1 MKLIVLIP
9 AYNEES
15 SIGEVISQIPKEF
28 SHIDNVEVMVID
40 DGSSDKTAS
49 IAKEKGATVYSFSQ
63 NRGLAKAISHGFSKA
78 LQKDVDVLV
87 ILDADNQYDP
97 REISLLVDPIFQN
110 KADIVLGDRQVKK
123 LDHMPFQKKI
133 GNRMFSRVLSSLI
146 GIKISDAQTGFRAFN
161 REALTRLHIFST
173 YTYTQETLI
182 QAKYKNLKILE
193 VPVAFRKRDGKSRLI
208 SNIFNYGFRATSL
221 VISTI
226 IFYRSFKF
234 FGILSLILFG
244 IGTGLSVFIL
254 NHFYTTGHVAPY
266 YPTTMLA
273 ILFLI
278 IGSISAL
285 LTVVSTILN
294 RQSILLEDIVK
305 KLSKKSSTETEED
318 FSKK

>member
-28 SHIDNVEVMVID
+28 SHIDNVEIMVID
-40 DGSSDKTAS
+40 DGSSDKTSS
-49 IAKEKGATVYSFSQ
+49 IAKEKGAIVYSFSQ

-97 REISLLVDPIFQN
+97 KEIPLLLDPIIKD

-173 YTYTQETLI
+173 FTYTQETLI
-182 QAKYKNLKILE
+182 QAKYKNLKMLE
-193 VPVAFRKRDGKSRLI
+193 VPVSFRKRDGKSRLI

-254 NHFYTTGHVAPY
+254 NHFYTTGQVAPY

-285 LTVVSTILN
+285 LTIVTTILN

-305 KLSKKSSTETEED
+305 KLSQKSSTETRED

>member
-9 AYNEES
+9 AYNEEA

-305 KLSKKSSTETEED
+305 KLSQKSSTETEED